1 MKKDFTIVL
10 CGSAGQGIK
19 TVEETT
25 VAIMKLTGY
34 HVYATKEY
42 MSRIRGGI
50 NSTEIRVGSKRVT
63 SHVNDIDILIP
74 LVKDAIDHLKER
86 ITENTIIISEE
97 SNITE
102 NSVINKEN
110 IAHVNFSE
118 LATKIGSKIF
128 SNIIAVG
135 VLAAILGGDNEI
147 AKEFISKKFSKKG
160 EKLIDQNIQAFN
172 DGYNIGKD
180 IVTNKGFNFVIKK
193 NKFIANEILFNG
205 NQAVAIGAIAGGC
218 NFISSYP
225 MSPATGVLLFLA
237 QNAENFG
244 IVVDQAEDEIAA
256 MVKTVAAW
264 YAGARAL
271 VSTSGGGYA
280 LMTEGL
286 SLAAMV
292 ESPVVIHIAQRPG
305 PATGLPTRTA
315 QEDLFHAL
323 KSGHGE
329 FHRIIL
335 APGTI
340 QDALNLTAKA
350 FTLADKYQVPVFI
363 LTDQYFV
370 DSYYNI
376 PNVDVSA
383 FDYVNNFIETDENYK
398 RYKLTEDGLSPRGIP
413 GYGKGLVRADS
424 DEHDE
429 AGFIT
434 EDVHYLRPKMVDK
447 RLDKR
452 LKLLK
457 KDIIPPSYIGSED
470 FKILVIAWGSTYHT
484 IREAMELI
492 ERKDIGFLHF
502 TQVFPLDASISNYFD
517 KAEKIIFL
525 ENNATGQF
533 ADVIKLEIG
542 YNGNSSKIS
551 KFLKYN
557 GLPYSVKEV
566 KEYLEDLK

>member
-1 MKKDFTIVL
+1 MKKDVTIVL
-10 CGSAGQGIK
+10 CGSAGQGIQ
-19 TVEETT
+19 TVEETI

-42 MSRIRGGI
+42 MSRIRGGT
-50 NSTEIRVGSKRVT
+50 NSTEIRVGSNRVT

-74 LVKDAIDHLKER
+74 LTKEAINHLKGR
-86 ITENTIIISEE
+86 ITENTIIISEDK
-97 SNITE
+97 NITE
-102 NSVINKEN
+102 DEVIKEES
-110 IAHVNFSE
+110 IIPIQFSE
-118 LATKIGSKIF
+118 LAGKIGSKIF

-135 VLAAILGGDNEI
+135 VLAAILGGDKEI
-147 AKEFISKKFSKKG
+147 AIDFITKKFVKKG
-160 EKLIDQNIQAFN
+160 DKVIKQNIQALN
-172 DGYNIGKD
+172 EGYKVGID
-180 IVTNKGFNFVIKK
+180 IKNSKSFNFSIEQ
-193 NKFIANEILFNG
+193 NKSIASEILFNG
-205 NQAVAIGAIAGGC
+205 NQAVAIGAITGGC

-225 MSPATGVLLFLA
+225 MSPATGVLLFLS
-237 QNAENFG
+237 QNAEKFG

-286 SLAAMV
+286 SLAGMI

-315 QEDLFHAL
+315 QEDLFHVL

-329 FHRIIL
+329 FQRIIF

-340 QDALNLTAKA
+340 QEALLLTAKA
-350 FTLADKYQVPVFI
+350 FSLADKYQVPVFI

-376 PNVDVSA
+376 PNIDLSTLE
-383 FDYVNNFIETDENYK
+383 YENNFIKTDEDYK
-398 RYKLTEDGLSPRGIP
+398 RYKFTEDGISPRGIP
-413 GYGKGLVRADS
+413 GYGVGLVRVDS

-434 EDVHYLRPKMVDK
+434 EDVHKIRPEMVNKRLNK
-447 RLDKR
+447 RLD
-452 LKLLK
+452 LLK
-457 KDIIPPSYIGSED
+457 KEIIPPKFTGNEN
-470 FKILVIAWGSTYHT
+470 FKMLIIAWGSTYHT
-484 IREAMELI
+484 IREALELL
-492 ERKDIGFLHF
+492 ERKDIAFLHF
-502 TQVFPLDASISNYFD
+502 SQVYPLDVSISEYLD
-517 KAEKIIFL
+517 KAEKIIFI

-533 ADVIKLEIG
+533 SDIMKLEIDL
-542 YNGNSSKIS
+542 NGNSSKFI

-566 KEYLEDLK
+566 KEYIENLK